1 MGFDL
6 AHTISALSK
15 LALRTSRNRRSQE
28 EIDFFNWLD
37 AALCKEL
44 PGNVEAI
51 NFNLYEDGG
60 DKWSAELAG
69 TSTCDESSADR
80 ACTEVYST
88 RDMPCVLMKESDWKT
103 VESLFVFL
111 LKKYLDGGK
120 YASALK
126 KYRAVGVDFVDGDL
140 HILYKK

>member
-6 AHTISALSK
+6 THTISALSK

-44 PGNVEAI
+44 SGNVEAI

-69 TSTCDESSADR
+69 TSTFDESSSDW
-80 ACTEVYST
+80 ACHEVYTT
-88 RDMPCVLMKESDWKT
+88 RDMPFVLMKESDWKT

-126 KYRAVGVDFVDGDL
+126 KYRAVGVDFVDGAL

>member
-69 TSTCDESSADR
+69 TSTFDESSSDW
-80 ACTEVYST
+80 ACHEVYTT
-88 RDMPCVLMKESDWKT
+88 RDMPFVLMKESDWKT

-111 LKKYLDGGK
+111 LKKY
-120 YASALK
+120 
-126 KYRAVGVDFVDGDL
+126 RAVGVDFVDGDL